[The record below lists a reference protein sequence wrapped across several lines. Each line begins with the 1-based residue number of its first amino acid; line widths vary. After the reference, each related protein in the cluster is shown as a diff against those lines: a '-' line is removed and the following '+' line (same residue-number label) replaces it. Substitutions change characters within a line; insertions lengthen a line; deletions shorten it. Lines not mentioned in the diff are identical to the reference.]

1 MLVYQQQS
9 KYSKAF
15 TLLELMVTVAIASI
29 VMTMGVPGF
38 SQVIKNSRLTTDA
51 NAMIAS
57 FNFAR
62 SEAVK
67 RQREIYVRRK
77 GSSSE
82 NWDSGWDIFIDENS
96 NQTFNDGTD
105 ELLKTFSSSKNTVRA
120 GEIYDDWIAFKPSGV
135 IDSSGTSDGD
145 DSFRICATAGDT
157 NNSRKITINRVGRSR
172 VSEGG
177 VASCP

>member
-1 MLVYQQQS
+1 MLAFQQNI

-15 TLLELMVTVAIASI
+15 TVLELMVTVAIAAI

-38 SQVIKNSRLTTDA
+38 SQVIKNSRLTADA
-51 NAMIAS
+51 NALIAS

-67 RQREIYVRRK
+67 REREVFVSRK
-77 GSSSE
+77 GTTSE
-82 NWDSGWDIFIDENS
+82 NWDSGWNIFIDENS

-105 ELLKTFSSSKNTVRA
+105 ILLKTFSSSNNTVRS
-120 GEIYDDWIAFKPSGV
+120 GEIYDDWIAFLPSGV

-157 NNSRKITINRVGRSR
+157 DNSRKITINKVGRSR
-172 VSEGG
+172 VTEGG

>member
-1 MLVYQQQS
+1 MLAYQQKI

-15 TLLELMVTVAIASI
+15 TLLELMVTVAIAAI

-38 SQVIKNSRLTTDA
+38 SHVVKNSRLTTDA
-51 NAMIAS
+51 NALIAS

-67 RQREIYVRRK
+67 RQREIFVRRK
-77 GSSSE
+77 GSTSE
-82 NWDSGWDIFIDENS
+82 NWDGGWDIFIDENS

-105 ELLKTFSSSKNTVRA
+105 ELLKTFPSSKNTVRS
-120 GEIYDDWIAFKPSGV
+120 GEIYDDWISFLPSGV
-135 IDSSGTSDGD
+135 IDSSGTTDGD
-145 DSFRICATAGDT
+145 DSFRICSTAGDT
-157 NNSRKITINRVGRSR
+157 DNSRKITINRVGRSR
-172 VSEGG
+172 ASEGD